1 MVVQILNSVDMD
13 SSRKRKSRGDVE
25 SVAQRLAK
33 WKEYNAQLNESK
45 PACKVPAKGSK
56 KGCMKGK
63 GGPENGQCNYRGV
76 RQRIWGKWVAEI
88 REPNRG
94 KRLWL
99 GTFDS
104 AAEAASAYDEAAR
117 AMYGDS
123 ARLNFPDSVN
133 HRLLTESARDCCSI
147 STLSGPCSIGTPA
160 GSDSITTTNQ
170 SEVCFPNVKSENVEG
185 ELGMNKLNSEFAE
198 ADDMPSSIVNTEV
211 KDETLNAKEHNSSDM
226 HDVRQELKNE
236 ATGVVNN
243 CGDNEQDY
251 LQDYSVDEMFDVEE
265 IMALLDNNPFGN
277 TDSVMGFG
285 FDADQVGFP
294 GRNQFE
300 TPSNVL
306 HELQNPDAKLLGS
319 LNHMEK
325 PPSGADYF
333 VDFLKSDWLDKNN
346 GVDGYL
352 DLGLPD
358 FRF

>member
-1 MVVQILNSVDMD
+1 MLVQILNSVDMD
-13 SSRKRKSRGDVE
+13 SSRKRKSRVDGG

-63 GGPENGQCNYRGV
+63 GGPENWQCNYRGV

-104 AAEAASAYDEAAR
+104 AADAASAYDEAAR
-117 AMYGDS
+117 AMYGVS

-133 HRLLTESARDCCSI
+133 HKLETESARDCCSI
-147 STLSGPCSIGTPA
+147 STLSGPCSMGTPA
-160 GSDSITTTNQ
+160 GSDSITTTNH
-170 SEVCFPNVKSENVEG
+170 SEACFPNVEG

-198 ADDMPSSIVNTEV
+198 ADDMPSSVVRTEV

-226 HDVRQELKNE
+226 HDVKQELKNE

-243 CGDNEQDY
+243 CGDSE
-251 LQDYSVDEMFDVEE
+251 QDYSVDEMFDVEE
-265 IMALLDNNPFGN
+265 IMALLDDNPFGY

-294 GRNQFE
+294 GRNQCE
-300 TPSNVL
+300 KPSNVSY
-306 HELQNPDAKLLGS
+306 ELQNPDAKLLGS
-319 LNHMEK
+319 LNLMEK
-325 PPSGADYF
+325 APSEDDYF

>member
-1 MVVQILNSVDMD
+1 MLVQILNSVDMD
-13 SSRKRKSRGDVE
+13 SSRKRKSRGDGV

-63 GGPENGQCNYRGV
+63 GGPENWQCKYRGV

-99 GTFDS
+99 GTFDN
-104 AAEAASAYDEAAR
+104 AADAASAYDEAAR
-117 AMYGDS
+117 AMYGVS

-147 STLSGPCSIGTPA
+147 SSLSGPCSMGTPA
-160 GSDSITTTNQ
+160 GSDSITTTNH
-170 SEVCFPNVKSENVEG
+170 SEECFPNVEG

-198 ADDMPSSIVNTEV
+198 ADDMPSCIVKTEV

-226 HDVRQELKNE
+226 HDVKQELKNE
-236 ATGVVNN
+236 ATGAVNN

-294 GRNQFE
+294 GRNQCE
-300 TPSNVL
+300 KASNVSY
-306 HELQNPDAKLLGS
+306 ELQNPDAKLIGS

-325 PPSGADYF
+325 APSGDDYF
-333 VDFLKSDWLDKNN
+333 VDLLKSDWLDKNN
-346 GVDGYL
+346 GVDEYL

>member
-1 MVVQILNSVDMD
+1 MD
-13 SSRKRKSRGDVE
+13 SSGKRKSRGDGV

-45 PACKVPAKGSK
+45 PACRAPAKGSK

-63 GGPENGQCNYRGV
+63 GGPENWQCNYRGV

-104 AAEAASAYDEAAR
+104 AADAASAYDEAAR
-117 AMYGDS
+117 AMYGVS

-133 HRLLTESARDCCSI
+133 HRLLTESASDCCSI
-147 STLSGPCSIGTPA
+147 STLSGPCSMGTPA
-160 GSDSITTTNQ
+160 GSDSITTTNH

-185 ELGMNKLNSEFAE
+185 KLGMNKLNSEFTE
-198 ADDMPSSIVNTEV
+198 ADDMPRSIVKTEV

-226 HDVRQELKNE
+226 HDVKQELKNE
-236 ATGVVNN
+236 ATGGVNN

-251 LQDYSVDEMFDVEE
+251 LQDYSVDEMFDVEGL
-265 IMALLDNNPFGN
+265 MALLDNNPFDN

-294 GRNQFE
+294 GKNQCE
-300 TPSNVL
+300 EPSNVSY
-306 HELQNPDAKLLGS
+306 ELQNPDAKLLGS

-325 PPSGADYF
+325 EPSGADYF
-333 VDFLKSDWLDKNN
+333 VDFLKSDGLDKNN

-358 FRF
+358 FIF